1 MPRYMWAMYLKIKS
15 NKMQLEKEKTADF
28 RNKIKE
34 KHEDILWKITDPKT
48 NKIQHIEAP
57 LPSTLVLRLN
67 SNNEQ

>member
-1 MPRYMWAMYLKIKS
+1 
-15 NKMQLEKEKTADF
+15 MQLEKEKTADF